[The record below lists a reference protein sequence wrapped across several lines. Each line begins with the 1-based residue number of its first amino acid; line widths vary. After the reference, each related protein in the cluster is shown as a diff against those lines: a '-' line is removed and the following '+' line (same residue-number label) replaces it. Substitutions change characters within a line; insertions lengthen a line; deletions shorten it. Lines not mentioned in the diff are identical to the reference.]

1 MSVQHKQL
9 AQYFLNGDE
18 DGALD
23 YMEELVK
30 VHSKAFLYQEIITP
44 AMYYI
49 GELWEQ
55 NKITVADEHLA
66 TAICDFSLSRLES
79 ELKPIKGKH
88 QTNYKALLFGV
99 EDEQHYI
106 GLKMVADTFKEQGW
120 RVRYLGPNLSME
132 HSMSQ
137 IEKFRPDVIGLSAA
151 LSYRLPVLKKVLYR
165 FMELE
170 WKPLVMIGGR
180 MAKKFQLDEFESA
193 QVMVV
198 KDLNHLYQWFNEG
211 REGAINETS

>member
-1 MSVQHKQL
+1 
-9 AQYFLNGDE
+9 
-18 DGALD
+18 
-23 YMEELVK
+23 
-30 VHSKAFLYQEIITP
+30 
-44 AMYYI
+44 
-49 GELWEQ
+49 
-55 NKITVADEHLA
+55 
-66 TAICDFSLSRLES
+66 
-79 ELKPIKGKH
+79 
-88 QTNYKALLFGV
+88 
-99 EDEQHYI
+99 
-106 GLKMVADTFKEQGW
+106 
-120 RVRYLGPNLSME
+120 
-132 HSMSQ
+132 MSQ

-151 LSYRLPVLKKVLYR
+151 LSYRLPVLKKVIHR